1 MQRRFNF
8 MAIRK
13 IVTQEDEILHKKC
26 RPVEKFDEK
35 LWQLLDDMAETM
47 YKAEGYG
54 IAGPQVGVLRQVVVI
69 DVGQGKLE
77 VINPTISET
86 DGQVRDVEGCLSVPS
101 QYGYVTR
108 PKTCKLSAQDRFGNH
123 YEKELSDMFCR
134 CACHETDHLKGHL
147 FTELVEEWVKD

>member
-1 MQRRFNF
+1 

-26 RPVEKFDEK
+26 RPVEKFDER

-47 YKAEGYG
+47 YKANGYG

-69 DVGQGKLE
+69 DVGEGKLE
-77 VINPTISET
+77 VINPTITQTS
-86 DGQVRDVEGCLSVPS
+86 GQVRDVEGCLSVPNR
-101 QYGYVTR
+101 YGYVTR
-108 PKTCKLSAQDRFGNH
+108 PKTCVLKAQDRFGNP
-123 YEKELSDMFCR
+123 YEMELKDMFCR

-147 FTELVEEWVKD
+147 FTELVEEWVEE

>member
-1 MQRRFNF
+1 

-13 IVTQEDEILHKKC
+13 IVTKEDEILHKPC

-47 YKAEGYG
+47 YKADGYG

-86 DGQVRDVEGCLSVPS
+86 EGEVRDVEGCLSCPG

-108 PKTCKLSAQDRFGNH
+108 PKKCKLSAQDRFGNH
-123 YEKELSDMFCR
+123 YEKELTDMFCR
-134 CACHETDHLKGHL
+134 CACHETDHLKGNL
-147 FTELVEEWVKD
+147 FIELVEEWVED